1 MVKRWEKGDASILK
15 SSIMFCVPLILE
27 ENLEGKSD
35 PACADCSD
43 ATIPKSLRIRMV
55 RRCKFSTIREDTDE
69 NEEGCVEDEE
79 QCGHS

>member
-43 ATIPKSLRIRMV
+43 ATSLKSLRIRMV
-55 RRCKFSTIREDTDE
+55 RRCKFSAFGKDTDE
-69 NEEGCVEDEE
+69 DEEGCVEDEE
-79 QCGHS
+79 QGGHS